1 MTLDVRL
8 AWLLCA
14 ALGLAPALAFSQRP
28 LDTPASMNETLFFP
42 VGASP
47 AVGPQDPVVRQ
58 ALEQLKDRAMNT
70 SLRPSARGEAAWLL
84 GLIEL
89 HGAGIG
95 IDTAQAQQWFE
106 LAQSMNHAWAAA
118 GLAWCEID
126 GCQRLPDPARARRWL
141 PLLQTVDRPRAQYL
155 AWLIESR
162 LAPPEAARP
171 ATGAGPS
178 QVAEAAQ
185 RLLTQAAQD
194 GDVHALIELGLQQV
208 ARQNLNEALTRFETA
223 APRSAVAATN
233 AALVR
238 ERMQSLQE
246 ASSALPMSAA
256 SLFVAA
262 QRSHRGEGQPA
273 NYTEA
278 IRLYQLA
285 RNKGS
290 IDAQKMLALIYSRPD
305 ANGQLDIGWMQQL
318 AYLDL
323 SGDSPRAA
331 SSAARPGL
339 QREPT
344 PLIDQLPLA
353 WRERT
358 SPLPP

>member
-1 MTLDVRL
+1 MTADAAR
-8 AWLLCA
+8 AWLLCT
-14 ALGLAPALAFSQRP
+14 ALGLASPLSLAERLHDHTIP
-28 LDTPASMNETLFFP
+28 MTETLIHP

-47 AVGPQDPVVRQ
+47 APGPLDPVVQ
-58 ALEQLKDRAMNT
+58 QTLEQLKGRAMNPA
-70 SLRPSARGEAAWLL
+70 LRRSSRGEAAWLL

-89 HGAGIG
+89 HGAGTG
-95 IDTAQAQQWFE
+95 VDTAQAQQWFE
-106 LAQSMNHAWAAA
+106 LARDMGHAWAAA

-126 GCQRLPDPARARRWL
+126 GCQKVPNPSRARPWL
-141 PLLQTVDRPRAQYL
+141 PVLETVNRPRAQYL

-162 LAPPEAARP
+162 LAPLQAARP
-171 ATGAGPS
+171 ASGSPSSPSAGAADHLL
-178 QVAEAAQ
+178 AEAAQ
-185 RLLTQAAQD
+185 A
-194 GDVHALIELGLQQV
+194 GDVHALIESGLQQV
-208 ARQNLNEALTRFETA
+208 ARENLNDALVYFDLA

-238 ERMQSLQE
+238 ERIQSLQE
-246 ASSALPMSAA
+246 AGSASPMSAT
-256 SLFVAA
+256 SLLAAA

-285 RNKGS
+285 RNRGS
-290 IDAQKMLALIYSRPD
+290 IEAQKMLALIYSRPD

-323 SGDSPRAA
+323 SGERARA
-331 SSAARPGL
+331 IPSTTRSGL